1 MYRKSHCFWEIQEV
15 HPLKLIFF
23 QILPL
28 RNYTLLSAIVDVLA
42 TYLDAVLWKPFK
54 LSRRILND
62 VSSIKKAPSLQCWF
76 QSSGQVKISWSQV
89 RSCGYT
95 TVLSHWFFFF
105 SKKALIK
112 TIRCAGALSW
122 RRNDLLV
129 TLAKGNPCEGTVL
142 LFWPHLEH
150 TKLTLYRAW
159 VHVPGYL
166 PTWEKQMIDTLQNC
180 TYKIQYYSHTN
191 QYLSSVSS
199 GRADL

>member
-42 TYLDAVLWKPFK
+42 TYLEAVLWKPFK

-76 QSSGQVKISWSQV
+76 HSSGQVKISWSQV

-95 TVLSHWFFFF
+95 TVLSHWVFFFLRKPW
-105 SKKALIK
+105 SKPS
-112 TIRCAGALSW
+112 G
-122 RRNDLLV
+122 V
-129 TLAKGNPCEGTVL
+129 
-142 LFWPHLEH
+142 LEH
-150 TKLTLYRAW
+150 CREGEMIYWWLWRKGILVKEPFYCSGHIWSTRNWLCTGLEFMYR
-159 VHVPGYL
+159 VYL